1 MREALS
7 LMREALSLMRE
18 ALSLM
23 REALSLMREALSLMR
38 EALSLMREDEGGTRA
53 SNAWR
58 QGKRFSDVHRESATS
73 IENQPS
79 PSRISQVH

>member
-1 MREALS
+1 
-7 LMREALSLMRE
+7 MREALSLMRE

-58 QGKRFSDVHRESATS
+58 QARDSATS
-73 IENQPS
+73 IENQPR
-79 PSRISQVH
+79 PSRISHVH